1 MRVRAF
7 APLILAAALA
17 WPAAAPA
24 QDAGTL
30 ADIRAELSALA
41 AEMRALRSELVAG
54 GAPALQA
61 AGGEGA
67 LARMDAMESA
77 LTRLTAQTE
86 ALGNRIDRV
95 VADGTNRIGDLE
107 FRLCEL
113 EEGCDIASLPITESL
128 GGDAGSAPAPAVG
141 PAIAPATGGGA
152 VPQLAMSE
160 KADFDAAKAA
170 YDAGD
175 FRDAADR
182 FARFTET
189 YTGGP
194 LTADAQFLRGE
205 ALAGLGET
213 AGAARAYLDA
223 FSGAPDGPRAAES
236 LLRLGQSLG
245 ELGQVQEACVTLSE
259 VGARFAASPAATE
272 AAGSMQALGCQ

>member
-7 APLILAAALA
+7 AFLILAAAL
-17 WPAAAPA
+17 PAAAPA
-24 QDAGTL
+24 QEAGTL

-41 AEMRALRSELVAG
+41 AEMRALRTELVTG

-128 GGDAGSAPAPAVG
+128 GGDAGTPAPAAG
-141 PAIAPATGGGA
+141 PKTTPAPDGGA
-152 VPQLAMSE
+152 VPQLALSE

-170 YDAGD
+170 YDAGN

-213 AGAARAYLDA
+213 AAAARAYLDA

-259 VGARFAASPAATE
+259 VGARFAASPAAGE
-272 AAGSMQALGCQ
+272 AAGSMQALGCP

>member
-17 WPAAAPA
+17 WPAGSPA
-24 QDAGTL
+24 QDTGTL
-30 ADIRAELSALA
+30 AEIRAELSALA

-67 LARMDAMESA
+67 LERMDAMESA

-113 EEGCDIASLPITESL
+113 EEGCDIASLPITQSL
-128 GGDAGSAPAPAVG
+128 GGDAGPVPGAGPAGTPAPR
-141 PAIAPATGGGA
+141 GGA
-152 VPQLAMSE
+152 VPQLALSE
-160 KADFDAAKAA
+160 KADFDAARAA
-170 YDAGD
+170 FDAGE

-182 FARFTET
+182 LARFTET

-205 ALAGLGET
+205 ALAELGET

-259 VGARFAASPAATE
+259 VGARFAANPAARE

>member
-7 APLILAAALA
+7 LPLILAAALA

-30 ADIRAELSALA
+30 ADLRAELAALA
-41 AEMRALRSELVAG
+41 ADLRGLRSELVAG

-67 LARMDAMESA
+67 LARMDAMEAA
-77 LTRLTAQTE
+77 LTRLTARTE

-95 VADGTNRIGDLE
+95 VADGTKRIGDLE

-113 EEGCDIASLPITESL
+113 EEGCDIASLPITQSL
-128 GGDAGSAPAPAVG
+128 GGDAGPAPGAGPTAAPAP
-141 PAIAPATGGGA
+141 GGAA
-152 VPQLAMSE
+152 VPQLALSE

-170 YDAGD
+170 YDAGE

-205 ALAGLGET
+205 ALAELGET

-259 VGARFAASPAATE
+259 VGARFAANPAANE

>member
-7 APLILAAALA
+7 LPLILAAALA

-30 ADIRAELSALA
+30 AELRAELAALA
-41 AEMRALRSELVAG
+41 ADLRALRGELVAG
-54 GAPALQA
+54 GPPALQA

-67 LARMDAMESA
+67 LARMDAMEAA

-113 EEGCDIASLPITESL
+113 EEGCDISNLPITQSL
-128 GGDAGSAPAPAVG
+128 GGDAGPVPEVG
-141 PAIAPATGGGA
+141 PSGTPVPGGEA
-152 VPQLAMSE
+152 VPQLALSE

-170 YDAGD
+170 YDAGQ

-205 ALAGLGET
+205 ALAELGET

-259 VGARFAASPAATE
+259 VGARFAASPAASE